1 MKPDPPSKGGGAC
14 TPDYHNI
21 LFLSKSVEMYR
32 RKHCIMLMDYRQPTD
47 SCLLLVKFAHP
58 PLHLA
63 FSFHFWYSLHGVD
76 HHIYLMLRVATHC
89 YIRYVHNNETLETN
103 IWPGN
108 KIYLFEPYQYKANT
122 LAMHNSV
129 QMVFRRSL
137 AVSLGL
143 VPPPAVQNTQI
154 YGETN
159 SVTVVESHDADTY
172 VHIRAEQYG
181 CFYYCDSS

>member
-1 MKPDPPSKGGGAC
+1 MDNQLIAAFCWSNLPILLFIWLSPSTSG
-14 TPDYHNI
+14 I
-21 LFLSKSVEMYR
+21 
-32 RKHCIMLMDYRQPTD
+32 
-47 SCLLLVKFAHP
+47 
-58 PLHLA
+58 
-63 FSFHFWYSLHGVD
+63 HFMVD

-89 YIRYVHNNETLETN
+89 YTRNVHKNETLATN
-103 IWPGN
+103 IWPEN

-143 VPPPAVQNTQI
+143 VTPPAVQHTQI

-159 SVTVVESHDADTY
+159 LVTAVESHDADTY
-172 VHIRAEQYG
+172 VHIRAEQYC
-181 CFYYCDSS
+181 CFYYCNSSLGNICDIW